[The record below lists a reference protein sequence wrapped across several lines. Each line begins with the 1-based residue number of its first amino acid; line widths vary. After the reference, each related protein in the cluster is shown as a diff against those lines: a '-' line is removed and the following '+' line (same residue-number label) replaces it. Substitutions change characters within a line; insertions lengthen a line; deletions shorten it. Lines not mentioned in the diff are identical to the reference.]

1 MNIKNLRKGMIIK
14 NYKELCKILEIEEK
28 RGNSQKAQYKEM
40 ARFFKFTKVGYKFK
54 VLQVYSEPLPP
65 EGYERG
71 KNPNSRGNNTKFRN
85 YIVDGIVDMLAMSC
99 DKIDM
104 SKENP
109 YIICSY
115 KDIMENIGMVNRYF
129 NTANENKEVLA
140 KILNV
145 SLESVEYSMEK
156 VTENNYNRVYTAV
169 KSLEQRCWILAN
181 TSYKATT
188 IDNKYVIV
196 NPQEEKILLMA
207 EKKTMEVY
215 NITNYYEIYAKPEM
229 CYKFYQSYNEEVLR
243 LTTAYNKENP
253 DVRILKKAYRVFKL
267 TALDEFKEILKDKR
281 KTILENAK
289 QLEEESDLAKNI
301 ISSFKKSTI
310 KYIDIVE
317 KEEGYVYGNEFLTE
331 SINVAES
338 VTYKENAIDRYMVEN
353 ELGFYDVF
361 PKKVEIEKTR
371 KPHTNV
377 QDAIKQ
383 EILFCQDDNKRKD
396 LENKFKITRDEIVKE
411 MNNKKII

>member
-1 MNIKNLRKGMIIK
+1 MNVKNLKKGMIIK
-14 NYKELCKILEIEEK
+14 NYKELCKLLEIKEK
-28 RGNSQKAQYKEM
+28 GGDSKKAQFKEM
-40 ARFFKFTKVGYKFK
+40 ARYFKFTKVGYKFK
-54 VLQVYSEPLPP
+54 ILKVYLEPLPVDD
-65 EGYERG
+65 GR
-71 KNPNSRGNNTKFRN
+71 KKGNNTKFRN

-109 YIICSY
+109 YVICSY

-156 VTENNYNRVYTAV
+156 LTENNYNRVYTAV
-169 KSLEQRCWILAN
+169 KSLEQKCWILAN

-188 IDNKYVIV
+188 IDNQYVIV

-215 NITNYYEIYAKPEM
+215 GIKNYYEIYAKPDT

-253 DVRILKKAYRVFKL
+253 DVRIFKKAYRVFKL
-267 TALDEFKEILKDKR
+267 TALDEFKEILEEKR
-281 KTILENAK
+281 KSILENAH
-289 QLEEESDLAKNI
+289 QLEGESDLAKNI

-310 KYIDIVE
+310 KYIDVAE
-317 KEEGYVYGNEFLTE
+317 KEEGYIYEDKFLTD

-338 VTYKENAIDRYMVEN
+338 VTYKDNAIDRYMVEN

-371 KPHTNV
+371 KPYTNV

-411 MNNKKII
+411 MNNKK

>member
-1 MNIKNLRKGMIIK
+1 MNIKNLKRGMMIK
-14 NYKELCKILEIEEK
+14 NYKELCKLLEIEEK
-28 RGNSQKAQYKEM
+28 EGNSKKAQFKEM
-40 ARFFKFTKVGYKFK
+40 ARFFKFSKKGYKFK
-54 VLQVYSEPLPP
+54 VEKIYKEPLPIDD
-65 EGYERG
+65 GR
-71 KNPNSRGNNTKFRN
+71 KKGNNTKFRN

-109 YIICSY
+109 YVICSY

-129 NTANENKEVLA
+129 NTANENKEILA

-156 VTENNYNRVYTAV
+156 LTENNYNRVYTAV
-169 KSLEQRCWILAN
+169 KSLEQKCWILAN

-196 NPQEEKILLMA
+196 TPQEEKILLMA

-215 NITNYYEIYAKPEM
+215 GIQNYYEIYAKPEM

-243 LTTAYNKENP
+243 LTTAYNKEDS
-253 DVRILKKAYRVFKL
+253 DVRIFKKAYRVFKL

-301 ISSFKKSTI
+301 ISSFEKSTI
-310 KYIDIVE
+310 KYIDVVE
-317 KEEGYVYGNEFLTE
+317 KEEGYVYGKEFLTE

-361 PKKVEIEKTR
+361 PKNNNDKKVKKSACVSVEDK
-371 KPHTNV
+371 
-377 QDAIKQ
+377 IK
-383 EILFCQDDNKRKD
+383 EELLFCKD
-396 LENKFKITRDEIVKE
+396 KDEIKELESKYKITLNQVVEEIN
-411 MNNKKII
+411 NNKGE